1 MGASAQTGIALLQS
15 GEFWALIPA
24 LNKKK
29 QQTTQISVRIG
40 NGANI
45 IILINSITQ
54 PLIFYYILSE
64 FYAVNR

>member
-24 LNKKK
+24 PNKKK
-29 QQTTQISVRIG
+29 QQTTQISDRIG

-45 IILINSITQ
+45 ILLINSITQ
-54 PLIFYYILSE
+54 PPIFYYILSG

>member
-15 GEFWALIPA
+15 GEFWALTAVP
-24 LNKKK
+24 NKKK
-29 QQTTQISVRIG
+29 LKTTQNSVRIG

-45 IILINSITQ
+45 ILLINSITP

>member
-15 GEFWALIPA
+15 GEFWALITAP
-24 LNKKK
+24 NKKK
-29 QQTTQISVRIG
+29 QKITQIGVRIG

-45 IILINSITQ
+45 ILLTNSITQ

-64 FYAVNR
+64 F